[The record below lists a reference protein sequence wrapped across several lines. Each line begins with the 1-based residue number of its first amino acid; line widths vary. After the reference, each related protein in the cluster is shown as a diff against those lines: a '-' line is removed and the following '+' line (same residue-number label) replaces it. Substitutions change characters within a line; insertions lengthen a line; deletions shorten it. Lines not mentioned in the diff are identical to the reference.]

1 MTKARENKDSA
12 VIVRLDERLN
22 NHLDKFDEKFS
33 QLDGSLKDIKQLL
46 TLQNGRV
53 SNLERWRAYVIGLGV
68 AGSVL
73 LQEIIHGFGKK

>member
-33 QLDGSLKDIKQLL
+33 QLDGSLKDIKDLL
-46 TLQNGRV
+46 TIQNGRV
-53 SNLERWRAYVIGLGV
+53 SNLERWRAYVIGIGSAISV
-68 AGSVL
+68 AVTYL
-73 LQEIIHGFGKK
+73 VKK